1 MGKLSAFIGLAAVAG
16 IGFYVGKKVYE
27 KKKNEETAHVYDTDS
42 EVFVEEKHSTPKEKL
57 QRASLF
63 AVGALKTGTEK
74 FKEGIDE
81 IINQDMVAKGEDTV
95 AKTKEFAKDTKEKT
109 VNLAKDA
116 KAKTVQFTKE
126 VKEKT
131 VNLAK
136 DAKAK
141 TVELAGEAGETIKTE
156 IDHLKSMVSSINTTP
171 AEETEEADAVE
182 ESIDITE
189 APEEAEEEVTEVTAS
204 TDVAEIGS
212 SEETEIPEVTVE
224 PEEKQEEVSE
234 TEEAADDIDSISLD
248 TMDTVSIDTFDF
260 GASEQL

>member
-42 EVFVEEKHSTPKEKL
+42 EIFVEEKHSTPKEKL

-81 IINQDMVAKGEDTV
+81 IINQDMVSKGEETV

-171 AEETEEADAVE
+171 AEETEEADVVE
-182 ESIDITE
+182 EEIDITE
-189 APEEAEEEVTEVTAS
+189 NPEETEEEVTEVTAS

-224 PEEKQEEVSE
+224 PEKKNEE